1 MPEEID
7 LTDEERRDLD
17 EVSLRI
23 AREELER
30 RRAERGK
37 EQPADH

>member
-1 MPEEID
+1 MPDEID
-7 LTDEERRDLD
+7 LTGEEQRDLD

-30 RRAERGK
+30 RRGERDK